1 MRHRIFA
8 CTAALLFIINGL
20 TAISSPLKPYTTYR
34 YSTPFETNIADLWWT
49 VDEPNKEITFELHVK
64 TTGWIALGI
73 SPGNLISSHRP
84 FVSRSLDHLQ
94 RVA

>member
-1 MRHRIFA
+1 MTRLLLTRMISLLWIFHS
-8 CTAALLFIINGL
+8 IH
-20 TAISSPLKPYTTYR
+20 AISSPLNPYTTYH

-49 VDEPNKEITFELHVK
+49 IDEPKKEITFELHVK

-73 SPGNLISSHRP
+73 SPGKLISSHRP
-84 FVSRSLDHLQ
+84 FVSRSFDHLQ